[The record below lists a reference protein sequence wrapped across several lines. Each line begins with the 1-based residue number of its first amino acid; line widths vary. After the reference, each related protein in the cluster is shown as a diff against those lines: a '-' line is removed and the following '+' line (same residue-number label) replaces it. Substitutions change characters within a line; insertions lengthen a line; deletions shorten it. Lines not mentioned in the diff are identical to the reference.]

1 MSDFDC
7 IVVGAGS
14 SGAALAGRLAASG
27 RRVLLL
33 EAGPDFRSAEAPE
46 QMRQAYSLAL
56 LDTGRFGRFWW
67 DCKARMT
74 SAQEPQPFARGKGL
88 GGCSAVNVQVA
99 IRGVPE
105 DYDGW
110 AQAGCAGWSFRE
122 VLPSFIRLESDADF
136 PDAPYHGRSGPVPI
150 ERPSREQMGPV
161 DIGLADAAVALGY
174 GWAADHNAPDATG
187 ASPAAH
193 NNRHGVRV
201 STNDAYLEPLRG
213 DRRLTIRGEVLV
225 DRVVFDGDRARA
237 CSRWRAR
244 TGLSSPAGRWCCEPG
259 H

>member
-99 IRGVPE
+99 IRGP
-105 DYDGW
+105 
-110 AQAGCAGWSFRE
+110 RT
-122 VLPSFIRLESDADF
+122 RLSDD
-136 PDAPYHGRSGPVPI
+136 S
-150 ERPSREQMGPV
+150 
-161 DIGLADAAVALGY
+161 
-174 GWAADHNAPDATG
+174 
-187 ASPAAH
+187 
-193 NNRHGVRV
+193 
-201 STNDAYLEPLRG
+201 
-213 DRRLTIRGEVLV
+213 
-225 DRVVFDGDRARA
+225 
-237 CSRWRAR
+237 
-244 TGLSSPAGRWCCEPG
+244 
-259 H
+259 